1 MRLLMIKNTVLF
13 DFMIYAWK
21 IETNVETFDELTG
34 ALWAIFSCL
43 LKDSQSN
50 NVVFNM
56 YLESTIKYD
65 EIVHRQKQLQQ
76 IL

>member
-1 MRLLMIKNTVLF
+1 
-13 DFMIYAWK
+13 MIYAWK
-21 IETNVETFDELTG
+21 AETNVETFDELTS
-34 ALWAIFSCL
+34 ALWAIFSYL
-43 LKDSQSN
+43 LKYSQRI

>member
-21 IETNVETFDELTG
+21 VETNVETFDELTG
-34 ALWAIFSCL
+34 ASWAIFSCL

-56 YLESTIKYD
+56 YLESTINYD